1 MIYMDS
7 NVFIYAALYPDVK
20 GDNAR
25 KLIGKIENGEVIG
38 VTSSLTFDEVFW
50 IVKKERNFDMALEAG
65 KALLLMRNLKFL
77 TVDNS
82 VIWQAYN
89 LAGV

>member
-1 MIYMDS
+1 MIYIDS

-25 KLIGKIENGEVIG
+25 KLINKIENGEVTG
-38 VTSSLTFDEVFW
+38 ATYSLTFDEVFW

-65 KALLLMRNLKFL
+65 KALLLMRSQNF
-77 TVDNS
+77 
-82 VIWQAYN
+82 
-89 LAGV
+89 